1 MHKSL
6 RIISRHALRKCSSIH
21 KVLPAPFA
29 SPDEKSSRKFLHNDS
44 ACVSFFY
51 STLFLKYTKYSC
63 ELYAL
68 PNEKILRQSNHGGLN
83 GVSVFAVLRIIF
95 RHALRKCSSIHKVF
109 LRIIC
114 LAERKNPP
122 PIQSRRLK
130 RRFRFC
136 CFTDYF
142 PSCFAKMLVNT

>member
-29 SPDEKSSRKFLHNDS
+29 SPDEKSSRKSLHNNS

-83 GVSVFAVLRIIF
+83 GVSVFCF
-95 RHALRKCSSIHKVF
+95 
-109 LRIIC
+109 
-114 LAERKNPP
+114 
-122 PIQSRRLK
+122 
-130 RRFRFC
+130 
-136 CFTDYF
+136 FTDYF
-142 PSCFAKMLVNT
+142 PLRLSLPLKGKHAMEGMFDIKIGGFRESRPTVLYEFCRNRRAGFPNPAAIYRKL